1 MAFSRWNVS
10 ALLSFA
16 AAIFGAGL
24 AHAGLPLDF
33 GVYRPQT
40 GQLFLDLNLGN
51 VVDRSFLL
59 SPAPEYVLV
68 ADMNGDGIADMVSYR
83 AGVWTI
89 DFDRNGVPDVTY
101 VFGGVPGD
109 VPLLGDVDGDGN
121 VDLVIYRNGTWLA
134 STHRDGV
141 ADRID
146 QFGGLPGDIPVLG
159 DINCD
164 GIAERIIYRSG
175 LWYADVA
182 HDSTGVVIGALGG
195 DAADRHF
202 P

>member
-1 MAFSRWNVS
+1 LAFSRWTVP

-51 VVDRSFLL
+51 VVDRSVLL

-89 DFDRNGVPDVTY
+89 ASNLHCSSAKSDASPCHETIRCC
-101 VFGGVPGD
+101 GGMR
-109 VPLLGDVDGDGN
+109 LN
-121 VDLVIYRNGTWLA
+121 NSSFRSC
-134 STHRDGV
+134 ST
-141 ADRID
+141 
-146 QFGGLPGDIPVLG
+146 L
-159 DINCD
+159 
-164 GIAERIIYRSG
+164 S
-175 LWYADVA
+175 
-182 HDSTGVVIGALGG
+182 S
-195 DAADRHF
+195 
-202 P
+202 